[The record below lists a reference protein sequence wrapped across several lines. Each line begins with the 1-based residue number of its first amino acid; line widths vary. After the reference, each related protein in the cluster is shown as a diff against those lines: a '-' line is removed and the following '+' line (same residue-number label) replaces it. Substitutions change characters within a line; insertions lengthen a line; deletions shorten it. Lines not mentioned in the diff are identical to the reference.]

1 MMRGWI
7 ILLFFLFQYGWQLNA
22 QDANYVQKI
31 KDQRVA
37 YSKAFLQLPHSPL
50 PSKKL
55 VKGLRFYAPDP
66 QYRLLADVVL
76 TPDSL
81 AISLATSSGKT
92 QAFVQYAWAIFS
104 VQGMEQRLALYRNA
118 TVRAFQPKSTLLF
131 LPFKDATNGETTY
144 GGGKYLEIPLAAIQN
159 QRLELDF
166 NLAHNPWCAYDT
178 GFDCPLPPRKNWL
191 EVKIEA
197 GEKLFGGGK

>member
-1 MMRGWI
+1 MKVWI
-7 ILLFFLFQYGWQLNA
+7 VLSFFLFQYGCLLSA
-22 QDANYVQKI
+22 QDGDYVQKI
-31 KDQRVA
+31 RDQRA
-37 YSKAFLQLPHSPL
+37 TYGKAFLQIPHSPL
-50 PSKKL
+50 PSKKS

-66 QYRLLADVVL
+66 QYRVFADVVL

-81 AISLATSSGKT
+81 ATTFATSSGKT
-92 QAFVQYAWAIFS
+92 QTFVQYAWAIFS
-104 VQGMEQRLALYRNA
+104 IQGIEQRLALYRSA
-118 TVRAFQPKSTLLF
+118 AVRAFQPKSTLLF

-144 GGGKYLEIPLAAIQN
+144 GGGRYLEIPLAAIQN

-166 NLAHNPWCAYDT
+166 NLAHNPWCAYDV

-197 GEKLFGGGK
+197 GEKLFGVGR